1 MLYIMNMQITIWVS
15 SVSLHAYAD
24 ISFKSTSDVS
34 ITLIIWFSWMK
45 CELIF
50 DLANIDLTC
59 RNNFIIWKYMLKIL
73 SGVNNI

>member
-34 ITLIIWFSWMK
+34 ITLYIWLSWMK
-45 CELIF
+45 SELIF
-50 DLANIDLTC
+50 DLARLIFPVAIISSSGNIC
-59 RNNFIIWKYMLKIL
+59 
-73 SGVNNI
+73 

>member
-24 ISFKSTSDVS
+24 ISFKSNSDVS
-34 ITLIIWFSWMK
+34 ITLYIWLSWMK
-45 CELIF
+45 SELIF
-50 DLANIDLTC
+50 DLAC
-59 RNNFIIWKYMLKIL
+59 CNNFIIWKYMLKIL

>member
-34 ITLIIWFSWMK
+34 ITLYIWLSWMK
-45 CELIF
+45 SELIF
-50 DLANIDLTC
+50 DLARLILPVAIISSSGNIC
-59 RNNFIIWKYMLKIL
+59 
-73 SGVNNI
+73 